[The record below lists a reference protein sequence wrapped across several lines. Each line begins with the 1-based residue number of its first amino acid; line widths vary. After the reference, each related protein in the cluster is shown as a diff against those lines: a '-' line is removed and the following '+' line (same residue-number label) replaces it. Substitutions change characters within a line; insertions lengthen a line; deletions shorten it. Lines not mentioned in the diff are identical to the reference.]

1 VKTRLHFAIALL
13 ILLAAPPAPAGAQDA
28 ASAKAFLESA
38 YQLYRNGGKG
48 IDFTGPRAS
57 QYFHSSLLTLIHA
70 DIKANGP
77 DNVPAIDY
85 DPICGCQDWDGIW
98 DLNVEVTAES
108 AQKAEANLSFS
119 LRNPKFH
126 DKDELRRLKITLVAE
141 HSGWRI
147 YDIVDES
154 DPKMVFSMRKQLED
168 DLAAIRK
175 EKQPRD
181 GH

>member
-1 VKTRLHFAIALL
+1 
-13 ILLAAPPAPAGAQDA
+13 
-28 ASAKAFLESA
+28 
-38 YQLYRNGGKG
+38 
-48 IDFTGPRAS
+48 
-57 QYFHSSLLTLIHA
+57 
-70 DIKANGP
+70 
-77 DNVPAIDY
+77 
-85 DPICGCQDWDGIW
+85 
-98 DLNVEVTAES
+98 
-108 AQKAEANLSFS
+108 
-119 LRNPKFH
+119 
-126 DKDELRRLKITLVAE
+126 LKITLVAE